1 MLLGFVTVFLL
12 AFSKL
17 KKRSVSIDDMFIV
30 SACTLLIAL
39 IGASFLYA
47 VVTYP
52 VSFIIES
59 LIKGNF
65 EAFGGLVFYDGLIG
79 GVLGAILGI
88 RIAKGKIK
96 VFESAIVPFIPI
108 GHAIGRI
115 GCVMAGCCRGFEY
128 NGVFALFYPGSEQGY
143 FPVQITEAVINVIIA
158 VILICYSKKERK
170 VYNILLLYL
179 LLYAV
184 SRFVLEF
191 FRGDAVRGIFFG
203 LSTSQWIAVLLFAFS
218 LVCLSL
224 RKLKNT

>member
-12 AFSKL
+12 AFDRL
-17 KKRSVSIDDMFIV
+17 KNHNVSIDDMFIV
-30 SACTLLIAL
+30 SACALLIAL
-39 IGASFLYA
+39 MGASFLYA

-59 LIKGNF
+59 LLKGNF
-65 EAFGGLVFYDGLIG
+65 EVFGGLVFYGGLIG
-79 GVLGAILGI
+79 GVLGAMLGI
-88 RIAKGKIK
+88 RIAKGEIK

-128 NGVFALFYPGSEQGY
+128 NGAFAIFYPGSAQGY

-170 VYNILLLYL
+170 AYNILLLYL

-184 SRFVLEF
+184 IRFSLEF

-203 LSTSQWIAVLLFAFS
+203 FSTSQWIAILLFVLS